1 MDRVTLGSTGITV
14 NKNGFGA
21 LPIQRI
27 SQEDAVYL
35 ARKAYRAGIRF
46 FDTARAYTDSEV
58 KLGEAFDGIRTE
70 VYIATKT
77 AAQNAED
84 FWKDLHTSLTNLRTD
99 YIDLYQF
106 HNPAFCP
113 KPGDGS
119 GLYEAMQE
127 AKAKG
132 MIRHIGITNHRLA
145 VAHEAIDSGLYET
158 LQFPFSYISGEQEL
172 ELVNKC
178 KAANMGFIAMKGLS
192 GGLITNSA
200 AAYAFEAQY
209 DGVLPIWG
217 VQREKELDEFLSY
230 IDNPPRM
237 TGEIKAVIDHDRAE
251 LCGEFCRGCGYCMPC
266 PAGIEINNCA
276 RMSLLLRRS
285 PSAEHLS
292 PAGQA
297 KMKKIEGCLHCNRCK
312 AKCPYGLDTP
322 ALLARNYED
331 YKRVLAGEV
340 KVQLHKSSCAFRQ
353 ELLCFMRQLL
363 AAQKSSSIPYSSVRS
378 TRSRQGRSAP
388 SCRGTVRTA
397 REWCES
403 ARRWCIPRSPGTR
416 RNPLPQ

>member
-1 MDRVTLGSTGITV
+1 MHQITLGKTGLVIE
-14 NKNGFGA
+14 KNGFGC

-27 SQEDAVYL
+27 SEAEAVRL
-35 ARKAYRAGIRF
+35 LHKAYDGGINF
-46 FDTARAYTDSEV
+46 FDTARAYSDSEQKV
-58 KLGEAFDGIRTE
+58 GAAFSSMRERI
-70 VYIATKT
+70 VLATKT
-77 AAQNAED
+77 GAQTAEG
-84 FWKDLHTSLTNLRTD
+84 FWKDLETSLRTLKTD
-99 YIDLYQF
+99 YIDIYQF

-113 KPGDGS
+113 KPGGAD
-119 GLYEAMQE
+119 GLYDAALE
-127 AKAKG
+127 AKKQG
-132 MIRHIGITNHRLA
+132 KIRHISITNHRLA

-340 KVQLHKSSCAFRQ
+340 KV
-353 ELLCFMRQLL
+353 
-363 AAQKSSSIPYSSVRS
+363 
-378 TRSRQGRSAP
+378 
-388 SCRGTVRTA
+388 
-397 REWCES
+397 
-403 ARRWCIPRSPGTR
+403 
-416 RNPLPQ
+416 